1 MMQSKDINRFHLSK
15 TKDWKQLFAAWFFLL
30 DSFHYAPHVKV
41 SDKFWYKKKCVF
53 ILKRVVMIFESHYH
67 CIIIT
72 VCGNEKDI

>member
-41 SDKFWYKKKCVF
+41 SDKFWYKKNVF
-53 ILKRVVMIFESHYH
+53 SF
-67 CIIIT
+67 
-72 VCGNEKDI
+72 